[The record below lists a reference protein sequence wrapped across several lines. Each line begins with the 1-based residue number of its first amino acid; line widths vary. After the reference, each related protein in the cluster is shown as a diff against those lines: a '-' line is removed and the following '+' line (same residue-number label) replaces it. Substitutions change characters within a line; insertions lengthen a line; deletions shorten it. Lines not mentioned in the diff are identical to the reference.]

1 VPERPEVPGA
11 GIISKAEGAA
21 GEAQGAVAAPA
32 AIGVVEGAASAAG
45 ATASAVSAVGT
56 AAQGEAQPAAAA
68 AAAVAAGTGVVA
80 SETSGKLGAAADAA
94 HEGAAGIAAG
104 KDLPDAA
111 RDLASQKGETAVL
124 GTKGGEKLA
133 QAKALKED
141 AARTGADLVD
151 SAKETPEKAGKDD
164 DSSDIEE

>member
-1 VPERPEVPGA
+1 MPEMPEVPGA

-21 GEAQGAVAAPA
+21 GEAQGAAAAPA
-32 AIGVVEGAASAAG
+32 PIGVVEGAASAAG
-45 ATASAVSAVGT
+45 ATVSAVSAVGT
-56 AAQGEAQPAAAA
+56 AAQGEAQPAAV
-68 AAAVAAGTGVVA
+68 VAAGTGVVA
-80 SETSGKLGAAADAA
+80 SATSGKLGAAADAA

-124 GTKGGEKLA
+124 GTKSGEKFV
-133 QAKALKED
+133 QVKGLKED
-141 AARTGADLVD
+141 AAQTGAELAD
-151 SAKETPEKAGKDD
+151 SAKETAGKAGKDD

>member
-1 VPERPEVPGA
+1 
-11 GIISKAEGAA
+11 
-21 GEAQGAVAAPA
+21 
-32 AIGVVEGAASAAG
+32 
-45 ATASAVSAVGT
+45 
-56 AAQGEAQPAAAA
+56 
-68 AAAVAAGTGVVA
+68 AGTGVVA

-104 KDLPDAA
+104 NDLPDAA
-111 RDLASQKGETAVL
+111 RDLATEKGETAVL

-141 AARTGADLVD
+141 AAQKSADLVD
-151 SAKETPEKAGKDD
+151 SAIETAEKPGKDD